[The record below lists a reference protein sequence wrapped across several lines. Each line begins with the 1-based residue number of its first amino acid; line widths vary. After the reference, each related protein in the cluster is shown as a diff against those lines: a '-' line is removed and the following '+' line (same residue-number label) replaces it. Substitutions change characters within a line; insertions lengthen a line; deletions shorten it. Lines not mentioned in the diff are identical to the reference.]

1 MNSSF
6 DLFGAFVPDV
16 NIRRKPICNTCIY
29 QKKGL
34 TTLCENY
41 KRIPADVQRGKY
53 CEKYL
58 RVEEEK

>member
-1 MNSSF
+1 MFSKYDPF
-6 DLFGAFVPDV
+6 DVFMGT

-41 KRIPADVQRGKY
+41 KRIPSDVQRGKY

-58 RVEEEK
+58 RVEEER